1 MNVYDTR
8 FSCLTFREKLSSGYS
23 KKSQWPVPHNQ
34 QRRNKTVGEK
44 LTTQILIHT
53 LQRRI
58 PVPDVLSAVAA
69 LAVGNVSRAG
79 RPVPGTVRVSG
90 KTTLG
95 TGFPISLT
103 AMELHLCH
111 AHWRACIQGLLFE
124 MMRREKEAS
133 YNEDNTAFK
142 KQAVKVAQLD

>member
-1 MNVYDTR
+1 M
-8 FSCLTFREKLSSGYS
+8 
-23 KKSQWPVPHNQ
+23 
-34 QRRNKTVGEK
+34 
-44 LTTQILIHT
+44 
-53 LQRRI
+53 
-58 PVPDVLSAVAA
+58 PDVLSAVAA

-142 KQAVKVAQLD
+142 LTEAGSEGSTVRLTHPFYRYVQ